1 MGTLEG
7 KTGHPHGTTELCE
20 PAIRLYSEA
29 LRNGR
34 IARTDVAPAPCLIEM
49 ALLHPDPHEA
59 AWMRP
64 VPPSAAMAH
73 LLQPIAREI
82 LDRIQITT
90 ALAASLAPLTA
101 LASEDPN
108 LGITVLQ
115 GRPVINAALEHAL
128 AAVREEAL
136 TAQPGGIRQQ
146 HLMHRAR
153 SNGLTAV
160 NRGAR
165 LRHIYQ
171 HPARYS
177 TFLRDYLEVLPADRV
192 QVRTAEQTIER
203 LIIFDRTVAFIP
215 ANPERDIA
223 LEIRHPALIR
233 FLVQV
238 YEVLWEQ
245 ATPLTEPLHAAAPG
259 TPVTA
264 VQRSIARLLV
274 EGHVDDAVA
283 RKLGISVRTCRSHI
297 AKLMQALD
305 ASSRTH
311 LGALIIRSGIVEP
324 DGAAACTADAEGPPP
339 VSE

>member
-1 MGTLEG
+1 
-7 KTGHPHGTTELCE
+7 
-20 PAIRLYSEA
+20 
-29 LRNGR
+29 
-34 IARTDVAPAPCLIEM
+34 
-49 ALLHPDPHEA
+49 
-59 AWMRP
+59 
-64 VPPSAAMAH
+64 
-73 LLQPIAREI
+73 LQPVTREI

-108 LGITVLQ
+108 LGITVLE
-115 GRPVINAALEHAL
+115 GKPVINAALEHAS
-128 AAVREEAL
+128 ASVREEAL

-177 TFLRDYLEVLPADRV
+177 TFLRDYLEVLPPDRV

-203 LIIFDRTVAFIP
+203 LIIFDRAVAFIP
-215 ANPERDIA
+215 ANAERDIA

-245 ATPLTEPLHAAAPG
+245 ATPLTEPLPTSSPG

-305 ASSRTH
+305 ASSRTQ
-311 LGALIIRSGIVEP
+311 LGALIVQSGIAEP
-324 DGAAACTADAEGPPP
+324 DGSARTDAEGPPP
-339 VSE
+339 VSG

>member
-1 MGTLEG
+1 MGTSEG
-7 KTGHPHGTTELCE
+7 KTDHPHGTTELCE
-20 PAIRLYSEA
+20 SAIRLYSEA

-34 IARTDVAPAPCLIEM
+34 IARTDVTPAPCLIAM

-73 LLQPIAREI
+73 LLQPITREI

-108 LGITVLQ
+108 LGITVLE
-115 GRPVINAALEHAL
+115 GKPVINAALEHAS
-128 AAVREEAL
+128 ASVREEAL

-177 TFLRDYLEVLPADRV
+177 TFLRDYLEVLPPDRV

-203 LIIFDRTVAFIP
+203 LIIFDRAVAFIP
-215 ANPERDIA
+215 ANAERDIA

-245 ATPLTEPLHAAAPG
+245 ATPLTEPLPTSSPG

-305 ASSRTH
+305 ASSRTQ
-311 LGALIIRSGIVEP
+311 LGALIVQSGITEP
-324 DGAAACTADAEGPPP
+324 DGSARTDAEGPPP
-339 VSE
+339 VSG